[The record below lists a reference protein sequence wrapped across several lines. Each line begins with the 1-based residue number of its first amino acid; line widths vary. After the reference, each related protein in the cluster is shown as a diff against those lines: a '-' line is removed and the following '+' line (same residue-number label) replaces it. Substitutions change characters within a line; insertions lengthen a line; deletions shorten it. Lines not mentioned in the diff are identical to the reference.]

1 IHSIERGS
9 IGQDGDDRFRLFGK
23 LLWTC
28 RRGGTELYKRL
39 RFLGRAVPHR
49 KPMPDL
55 DEPLRNGSSHL
66 TNAGDAKL
74 HSKSLLCE
82 ERDDDRLPVGCVKS
96 PVSARDDR
104 ESGGFGW
111 RMRSASLE
119 WGSWAGR
126 SPKILYRPA
135 GASLAS

>member
-1 IHSIERGS
+1 FRQSFFRIRLDRAHLNEQLALHLVGEQAGGTAIHLIEGGS

-28 RRGGTELYKRL
+28 CRGGTEFCKRL
-39 RFLGRAVPHR
+39 RLLGRAVPHG
-49 KPMPDL
+49 KPMPNL

-82 ERDDDRLPVGCVKS
+82 EKRR
-96 PVSARDDR
+96 R
-104 ESGGFGW
+104 
-111 RMRSASLE
+111 
-119 WGSWAGR
+119 
-126 SPKILYRPA
+126 
-135 GASLAS
+135 